1 MLLVSLKPKKFPTF
15 TIKTVNMRRKAKAK
29 SQKPKVKIAFASIQW
44 ANVDGRLFFILKT
57 FLVFTCCLSPIASN
71 AQDTLKR
78 PKIGLVLSGG
88 GAKGFAHIGVLNVLE
103 DAGIK
108 VDYIGGTSMGAVIG
122 GLYAIGYNAKQI
134 DSIIN
139 TTNFSNV
146 INDFIPRSSKNFY
159 EKRNDELYALSLPFN
174 KFRIGT
180 PEALSKGMYNF
191 NLLSRLTLP
200 VRHIRDFNK
209 LPTPFLCIGTNI
221 ALGEQVIFDKG
232 ILAQSITGS
241 SSLPSIF
248 APVIIDDNLIIDGG
262 VINNYPIEEVRNM
275 GADIIIGVDVQSGLL
290 TKEELRSASKVFFQ
304 ITNLQTIERMK
315 SNANLT
321 EVYIKPDVKEYGV
334 VSFDKATEIIK
345 KGEDATFS
353 IYEKINVLIDKSNP
367 YHKPKLKVQND
378 SLDIVDIKINNLKNY
393 SRDYV
398 IGKLNFKPK
407 SKISF
412 KDLETGINNLNVTQ
426 NFSGVSY
433 YFDKN
438 GNKDDLILTLTESQ
452 IKTNLKFALH
462 YDGLYKSAVLVNITN
477 KKSFFKNDFLSADL
491 ALGDNMRY
499 YFDYYI
505 DNGFQL
511 SYGFKSQLNQFN
523 KNVPVK
529 VITKNSLASNSINID
544 YLSLSNQV
552 YIQSVFAQKFL
563 IGVGAEFEYLDVSSE
578 TLEIDQTIAKSTFS
592 SVFGYIKYD
601 SYDNKYFPKKG
612 WYFSGNPQ
620 LYLFSSESSESFKPF
635 SIIKGEVGIAKTI
648 FKNGTLK
655 LQAAAGTSIGDKR
668 VPYFDF
674 ILGGY
679 GYYNTNNFKYFYGY
693 DFLSIAGNSYIESTL
708 TFDYEIFRKNHI
720 NFSANYANLD
730 DDLYSSLEWI
740 SLPKYS
746 GYALGYGLE
755 TVIGPIEAKY
765 SWSPETSN
773 SYLWLSVGFIF

>member
-1 MLLVSLKPKKFPTF
+1 MYR
-15 TIKTVNMRRKAKAK
+15 I
-29 SQKPKVKIAFASIQW
+29 
-44 ANVDGRLFFILKT
+44 LFFIL
-57 FLVFTCCLSPIASN
+57 FLTCMNSFS
-71 AQDTLKR
+71 QDAPKK

-108 VDYIGGTSMGAVIG
+108 IDYIGGTSMGAVIG

-134 DSIIN
+134 DSIID

-159 EKRNDELYALSLPFN
+159 EKRNDELYALILPFN
-174 KFRIGT
+174 KFSIGT

-200 VRHIRDFNK
+200 VRHVRDFND
-209 LPTPFLCIGTNI
+209 LPIPFSCIGTNI
-221 ALGEQVIFDKG
+221 AAGEQVVFDKG
-232 ILAQSITGS
+232 ILAQAITGS

-248 APVIIDDNLIIDGG
+248 APVIIDNNLIIDGG
-262 VINNYPIEEVRNM
+262 VINNYPIDEVRKM

-290 TKEELRSASKVFFQ
+290 NKDELRSASRVFFQ
-304 ITNLQTIERMK
+304 ITNLQMVERMK
-315 SNANLT
+315 TNANLT
-321 EVYIKPDVKEYGV
+321 EIYIKPDVKNYGV
-334 VSFDKATEIIK
+334 VSFERAAEIIK

-353 IYEKINVLIDKSNP
+353 VYEKIDLLVDKTNP
-367 YHKPKLKVQND
+367 YHKPKLKVQTD
-378 SLDIVDIKINNLKNY
+378 SLSIVDIKINELKNY
-393 SRDYV
+393 SRDYI

-412 KDLETGINNLNVTQ
+412 KDLETGVNNLNATQ
-426 NFSGVSY
+426 NFSNVSY

-438 GNKDDLILTLTESQ
+438 GEYDDLVLTLTESPV
-452 IKTNLKFALH
+452 KTNLKFALH
-462 YDGLYKSAVLVNITN
+462 YDGLYKSAVLANITN
-477 KKSFFKNDFLSADL
+477 KKTFFKNDFLSVDL
-491 ALGDNMRY
+491 ALGDNLRY

-523 KNVPVK
+523 KNVPVS
-529 VITKNSLASNSINID
+529 VITYNINGINSINID
-544 YLSLSNQV
+544 YLNLTNQV
-552 YIQSVFAQKFL
+552 YIQSLFAQKFL
-563 IGVGAEFEYLDVSSE
+563 IGVGAEFEYLDISSE
-578 TLEIDQTIAKSTFS
+578 TLELNSNITKSTYG

-620 LYLFSSESSESFKPF
+620 FYMFSSESDANFKPF
-635 SIIKGEVGIAKTI
+635 FIIKGEAGIAKTV
-648 FKNGTLK
+648 FKNATIK
-655 LQAAAGTSIGDKR
+655 FQTEAGTSVGDKSI
-668 VPYFDF
+668 PYFDF

-679 GYYNTNNFKYFYGY
+679 GYYNTNNFRYFYGY
-693 DFLSIAGNSYIESTL
+693 DFLSISGSSYLESTI
-708 TFDYEIFRKNHI
+708 TFDYEVFKKNHI

-730 DDLYSSLEWI
+730 DDLYNSLDWI

-755 TVIGPIEAKY
+755 TVIGPVEVKY
-765 SWSPETSN
+765 SWSPEISN
-773 SYLWLSVGFIF
+773 SYIWFSVGFIF

>member
-1 MLLVSLKPKKFPTF
+1 
-15 TIKTVNMRRKAKAK
+15 MRRKAKANR
-29 SQKPKVKIAFASIQW
+29 QKPKLKIGFASILQ
-44 ANVDGRLFFILKT
+44 AMVDKRLFFILKT
-57 FLVFTCCLSPIASN
+57 FLLFAFCLLPITSN

-108 VDYIGGTSMGAVIG
+108 IDYIGGTSMGAVIG

-139 TTNFSNV
+139 TTDFSNV

-159 EKRNDELYALSLPFN
+159 EKRNDELYALTLPFN

-200 VRHIRDFNK
+200 VRHVRDFNE
-209 LPTPFLCIGTNI
+209 LPTPFLCVGTNI
-221 ALGEQVIFDKG
+221 ALGEQVVFCKG

-262 VINNYPIEEVRNM
+262 VLNNYPIDEVRKM

-290 TKEELRSASKVFFQ
+290 TKDELRSASKVFFQ

-315 SNANLT
+315 TNASLT
-321 EVYIKPDVKEYGV
+321 DIYIKPDVKDYGV

-345 KGEDATFS
+345 KGEDASFA
-353 IYEKINVLIDKSNP
+353 IYEKIDLLVDKANP
-367 YHKPKLKVQND
+367 YHKPKLIVQTD
-378 SLDIVDIKINNLKNY
+378 SLNIVDIKINNLKNY

-412 KDLETGINNLNVTQ
+412 KDLETGINNLNATQ
-426 NFSGVSY
+426 NFSAVSY

-438 GNKDDLILTLTESQ
+438 GDNDDLILNLTESSV
-452 IKTNLKFALH
+452 KTNLKFALH
-462 YDGLYKSAVLVNITN
+462 YDGLYKSAVLVNVTN
-477 KKSFFKNDFLSADL
+477 KKTFFKNDFLSADL
-491 ALGDNMRY
+491 VLGDNLRY

-505 DNGFQL
+505 DNGYQL
-511 SYGFKSQLNQFN
+511 SYGFNSHLNQFN
-523 KNVPVK
+523 KNVPAS
-529 VITKNSLASNSINID
+529 VITRDSNASNSINID
-544 YLSLSNQV
+544 YLNLSNRI

-563 IGVGAEFEYLDVSSE
+563 IGVGAEYEYLDVSSE
-578 TLEIDQTIAKSTFS
+578 TLEVNPTITKSSFL
-592 SVFGYIKYD
+592 SVYGYIKFD

-612 WYFSGNPQ
+612 AYFCASPQ
-620 LYLFSSESSESFKPF
+620 LYLLSTESSKNFRPF
-635 SIIKGEVGIAKTI
+635 SILKAETGIAKTV
-648 FKNGTLK
+648 FKNATIK
-655 LQAAAGTSIGDKR
+655 LQAEAGASIGDER
-668 VPYFDF
+668 LPYFDF

-693 DFLSIAGNSYIESTL
+693 DFLSISANSYIASTI

-720 NFSANYANLD
+720 NFSANYANLS
-730 DDLYSSLEWI
+730 DDLYSSLDWI

-746 GYALGYGLE
+746 GYALGYGME
-755 TVIGPIEAKY
+755 TIIGPIEMKY
-765 SWSPETSN
+765 SWSPEN
-773 SYLWLSVGFIF
+773 RDPHLWFSIGFIF

>member
-1 MLLVSLKPKKFPTF
+1 MYR
-15 TIKTVNMRRKAKAK
+15 I
-29 SQKPKVKIAFASIQW
+29 
-44 ANVDGRLFFILKT
+44 LFFILL
-57 FLVFTCCLSPIASN
+57 FLTGLNSFS
-71 AQDTLKR
+71 QDKHKK

-108 VDYIGGTSMGAVIG
+108 IDYIGGTSMGAVVG

-159 EKRNDELYALSLPFN
+159 EKRNDELYALVLPFN

-200 VRHIRDFNK
+200 VRHVRDFNK
-209 LPTPFLCIGTNI
+209 LPIPFVCIGTNI
-221 ALGEQVIFDKG
+221 ALGEQVVFDKG
-232 ILAQSITGS
+232 ILAQAITGS

-248 APVIIDDNLIIDGG
+248 SPVIIDDNLIIDGG
-262 VINNYPIEEVRNM
+262 VINNYPIEEVRKM
-275 GADIIIGVDVQSGLL
+275 GADIVIGVDVQSGLL
-290 TKEELRSASKVFFQ
+290 SKDELRSASKVFFQ
-304 ITNLQTIERMK
+304 ITNLQMIERMK
-315 SNANLT
+315 TNANLT
-321 EVYIKPDVKEYGV
+321 EVYIKPDVKNYGV
-334 VSFDKATEIIK
+334 VSFEKATEIIK
-345 KGEDATFS
+345 KGEDATFAV
-353 IYEKINVLIDKSNP
+353 YEKIDILVDKAHP
-367 YHKPKLKVQND
+367 YHKPKLKVQTD
-378 SLDIVDIKINNLKNY
+378 SLTIVDIKINELKNY
-393 SRDYV
+393 SRDYI

-412 KDLETGINNLNVTQ
+412 KDVETGINNLNATQ
-426 NFSGVSY
+426 NFNSVSY

-438 GNKDDLILTLTESQ
+438 GDYDDLILTLTESPV
-452 IKTNLKFALH
+452 KTNLKFALH
-462 YDGLYKSAVLVNITN
+462 YDGLYKSAVLVNLTN
-477 KKSFFKNDFLSADL
+477 KKTFFKNDFLSADL
-491 ALGDNMRY
+491 ALGDNIRY

-523 KNVPVK
+523 KNVPVN
-529 VITKNSLASNSINID
+529 VITYNTLASNSINVD
-544 YLSLSNQV
+544 YLNLSNQV
-552 YIQSVFAQKFL
+552 YIQSLFAQKFL
-563 IGVGAEFEYLDVSSE
+563 IGVGSEFEYLDISSE
-578 TLEIDQTIAKSTFS
+578 TLDIDPVLTKSTFF

-620 LYLFSSESSESFKPF
+620 LYLFSSEDSANFKPF
-635 SIIKGEVGIAKTI
+635 SILKGEVGIAKTI
-648 FKNGTLK
+648 FKNVTIK
-655 LQAAAGTSIGDKR
+655 LQAEAGAFIGDKSL
-668 VPYFDF
+668 PYFDF

-693 DFLSIAGNSYIESTL
+693 DFLSISGDSYLESTITL
-708 TFDYEIFRKNHI
+708 DYEIFKKNHL
-720 NFSANYANLD
+720 NFSANYANLE
-730 DDLYSSLEWI
+730 DDLYNSLDWI

-746 GYALGYGLE
+746 GYALGYGME
-755 TVIGPIEAKY
+755 TIIGPIEAKY
-765 SWSPETSN
+765 SWSPETSK
-773 SYLWLSVGFIF
+773 SYLWFSLGFVF